1 MKDSR
6 NLDVWKKSHQL
17 TLSTYAITNNFPK
30 QELYGLT
37 SQQRRA
43 AVSVPANLAEG
54 CGRSNDGD
62 FQRFVQN
69 AMGSTT
75 EVEYHFLLARDLGLL
90 SAEAYGKVDVQ
101 IQQLKRMLMGLNRKV
116 EIERY
121 QRK

>member
-1 MKDSR
+1 MKDFR
-6 NLDVWKKSHQL
+6 NLEVWKKSHQL
-17 TLSTYAITNNFPK
+17 VLHTYAITSGFPK

-37 SQQRRA
+37 SQMRRA
-43 AVSVPANLAEG
+43 AASIPANLAEG

-62 FQRFVQN
+62 FQRFVQT

-75 EVEYHFLLARDLGLL
+75 EVEYHFLLAKDLGLL
-90 SAEAYGKVDVQ
+90 SLELYRKVDVL
-101 IQQLKRMLMGLNRKV
+101 IQQLKRMLVGLNRKV

>member
-37 SQQRRA
+37 SQLRRA